1 MVVNIEVRHIRRIRD
16 GPRDNERV
24 EVVGAM
30 SFVGR
35 QATWPAGSVG
45 LRTVS
50 EIMFQSKVQRRGI
63 MGSVSSP
70 GILGNTILITPIIL
84 GTTGTRLASIAVLG
98 SHAPTGTILAAF
110 KAVGN

>member
-1 MVVNIEVRHIRRIRD
+1 MVVTVEVRHIRRISG
-16 GPRDNERV
+16 GPRDLERV

-30 SFVGR
+30 SFVCR
-35 QATWPAGSVG
+35 QATWPAGSMG

-50 EIMFQSKVQRRGI
+50 EILFQSKTQTRGI
-63 MGSVSSP
+63 AGSVSSP
-70 GILGNTILITPIIL
+70 GILGNTIRITPIIL